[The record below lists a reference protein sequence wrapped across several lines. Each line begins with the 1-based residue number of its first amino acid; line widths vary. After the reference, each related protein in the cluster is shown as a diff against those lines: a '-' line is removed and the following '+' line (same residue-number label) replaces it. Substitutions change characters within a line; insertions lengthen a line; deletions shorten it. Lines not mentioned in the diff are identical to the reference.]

1 MSDITSLFKGQCNFK
16 DIRLIENIHPLFPV
30 SIYSDP
36 KRIKQILMNLLSN
49 SLKFTESGSIIVS
62 MQVEEEQGR
71 GDRRSSVIQTFK
83 FDAKELKKCESMIVM
98 KKIKIVVEDT
108 GIGIKKKDLDKLF
121 KKFGKL

>member
-1 MSDITSLFKGQCNFK
+1 
-16 DIRLIENIHPLFPV
+16 
-30 SIYSDP
+30 
-36 KRIKQILMNLLSN
+36 MNLLSN
-49 SLKFTESGSIIVS
+49 ALKFTESGSIIVS

-83 FDAKELKKCESMIVM
+83 FDATELKKCESLIVM